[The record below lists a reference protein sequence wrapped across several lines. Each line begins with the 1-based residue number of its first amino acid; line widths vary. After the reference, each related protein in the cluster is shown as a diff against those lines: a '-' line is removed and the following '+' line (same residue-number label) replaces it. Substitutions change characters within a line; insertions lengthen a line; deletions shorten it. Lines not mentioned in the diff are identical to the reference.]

1 MGMDEDRSF
10 IALVCGGIV
19 GAAQLTVMWGLISS
33 LVSPLSSSLM
43 DMAGWI
49 VLLVPSGALLGAA
62 VAALLVRLEPSSEG
76 WSSFRRAWGLAT
88 FSGFPVALI
97 APIALVGAGPD
108 HHQYRFLAFIIQYA
122 LAWLAIFLLFR
133 PRHREP

>member
-1 MGMDEDRSF
+1 MDEDRSF

-19 GAAQLTVMWGLISS
+19 GGAQLTVLWGLVSSLISS
-33 LVSPLSSSLM
+33 SDM

-49 VLLVPSGALLGAA
+49 LLLVPSGALFGVT

-76 WSSFRRAWGLAT
+76 WSLFLRAWGLAT
-88 FSGFPVALI
+88 FGGFPVALI

-108 HHQYRFLAFIIQYA
+108 QYQYRFIAFIIQYG
-122 LAWLAIFLLFR
+122 LAWVAIFLLFR
-133 PRHREP
+133 PKHREP